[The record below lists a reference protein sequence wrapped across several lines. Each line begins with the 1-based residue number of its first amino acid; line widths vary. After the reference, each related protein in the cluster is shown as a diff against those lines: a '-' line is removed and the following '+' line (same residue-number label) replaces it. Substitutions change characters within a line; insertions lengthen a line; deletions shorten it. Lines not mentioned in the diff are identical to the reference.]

1 MLESVNAILT
11 FLKGKRRASLDSSR
25 MLSSA
30 VFREF
35 EILGEAAGQVS
46 QKTRKMFPELPWSQL
61 VGMRNRLIHAYFD
74 VSHDIVWR
82 TAKDHLPPLFVQIE
96 QIIAELENKLTD
108 S

>member
-11 FLKGKRRASLDSSR
+11 FLKGKRRASLDNNR

-35 EILGEAAGQVS
+35 EVLGEAAGKVS
-46 QKTRKMFPELPWSQL
+46 HKTKKMFPKLPWSQL

-74 VSHDIVWR
+74 ISYDIVWK
-82 TAKDHLPPLFVQIE
+82 TTKSHLPSLRTQLKKMIDD
-96 QIIAELENKLTD
+96 LEK
-108 S
+108 